1 LPANQR
7 KRKSAKVSAVKVT
20 ARASSVFAIR
30 SLVPIAI
37 GRGPMTST
45 APPSSLRAPFSADR
59 AMSSAPAA
67 ASANPS
73 AKSAR
78 AIDRASIV

>member
-1 LPANQR
+1 
-7 KRKSAKVSAVKVT
+7 
-20 ARASSVFAIR
+20 
-30 SLVPIAI
+30 
-37 GRGPMTST
+37 
-45 APPSSLRAPFSADR
+45 
-59 AMSSAPAA
+59 MSSAPAA